1 MNTPNASG
9 STLTEDQ
16 RQRFEQDLPAWLA
29 GALDAPDAQW
39 MEAVQRQHPTL
50 QAQTQALRQVR
61 AVLRDAATEEST
73 DAAWDLL
80 MQKVAADTATQPG
93 ATARPAAHSSPSSR
107 PARSQPP
114 RWLAWLW
121 GHADWANACAAA
133 AVVAL
138 VAPSAWMAWQHQ
150 PAPDSAGPA
159 WRSSPLER
167 MQPAAPGEVRVR
179 LEVQLQ
185 PDAPATALAQLSA
198 LADPQ
203 LAAIWQAQDG
213 HRWVLQLT
221 PPVPDT
227 AALLQAVQAHPAV
240 AQARWLPALDA
251 ATHP

>member
-80 MQKVAADTATQPG
+80 MQKVAADTATQPS
-93 ATARPAAHSSPSSR
+93 ATAHSSPSSR

-203 LAAIWQAQDG
+203 LAAIWQAQDD

>member
-1 MNTPNASG
+1 MNSHNATG
-9 STLTEDQ
+9 PTLTDAQ

-39 MEAVQRQHPTL
+39 MEALQHQHPTL

-80 MQKVAADTATQPG
+80 MQKVAADAAAAPATTA
-93 ATARPAAHSSPSSR
+93 SPTR
-107 PARSQPP
+107 TQPP

-138 VAPSAWMAWQHQ
+138 VAPTAWMAWQHQ
-150 PAPDSAGPA
+150 PAPDNAGPA

-167 MQPAAPGEVRVR
+167 LQAAAPADVRVR

-185 PDAPATALAQLSA
+185 PDAPATALAELSA
-198 LADPQ
+198 ITGPQ

-227 AALLQAVQAHPAV
+227 AALLQALQAHPAV
-240 AQARWLPALDA
+240 VAARWLPALDA

>member
-1 MNTPNASG
+1 MNSHNATG
-9 STLTEDQ
+9 PTLTDAQ

-39 MEAVQRQHPTL
+39 MEALQRQHPTL

-61 AVLRDAATEEST
+61 AVLRDAAAEEST
-73 DAAWDLL
+73 DAAWNLL
-80 MQKVAADTATQPG
+80 MQKMAADAADAPAATATTG
-93 ATARPAAHSSPSSR
+93 RPAPQTPTR
-107 PARSQPP
+107 TQPP

-138 VAPSAWMAWQHQ
+138 VAPTAWMAWQHQ
-150 PAPDSAGPA
+150 PTPDSAGPA

-167 MQPAAPGEVRVR
+167 LQAAPSADVRVR

-185 PDAPATALAQLSA
+185 PDAPATALAELSA
-198 LADPQ
+198 MTGPQ

-227 AALLQAVQAHPAV
+227 AALLKALQAHPAV
-240 AQARWLPALDA
+240 AAARWLPALDA